1 MDKIFKISELIST
14 DIRSR
19 ANANIIRSAI
29 DGINE
34 RIVLDFD
41 GVCFISRSFTDE
53 LYNVLEEHK
62 NISFTNTSDNIKAML
77 DAVEKGRKSTRNFS
91 NSSEIKEFHDF
102 ASNTPMPVQEHF
114 HILVRALFID
124 DSTSAS
130 VRATYFAFCASFLS
144 W

>member
-1 MDKIFKISELIST
+1 MHYNVKISELIST

-34 RIVLDFD
+34 RIILDFE
-41 GVCFISRSFTDE
+41 GVSFISRSFTDE

-77 DAVEKGRKSTRNFS
+77 DAVEKGRKITRNFS

-102 ASNTPMPVQEHF
+102 AS
-114 HILVRALFID
+114 L
-124 DSTSAS
+124 SAFL
-130 VRATYFAFCASFLS
+130 ATI
-144 W
+144 

>member
-77 DAVEKGRKSTRNFS
+77 TRNFS

-102 ASNTPMPVQEHF
+102 AS
-114 HILVRALFID
+114 L
-124 DSTSAS
+124 SAFL
-130 VRATYFAFCASFLS
+130 ATI
-144 W
+144 

>member
-1 MDKIFKISELIST
+1 MFLHGIFVLYMHYNVKISELIST

-29 DGINE
+29 DGVSE
-34 RIVLDFD
+34 RIILDFE

-62 NISFTNTSDNIKAML
+62 NISLTNTSDNIKAML

-91 NSSEIKEFHDF
+91 NSSEIKEFSDF
-102 ASNTPMPVQEHF
+102 AS
-114 HILVRALFID
+114 L
-124 DSTSAS
+124 SAFL
-130 VRATYFAFCASFLS
+130 ATI
-144 W
+144 

>member
-29 DGINE
+29 DGINERIVLDNE

-102 ASNTPMPVQEHF
+102 AS
-114 HILVRALFID
+114 L
-124 DSTSAS
+124 SAFL
-130 VRATYFAFCASFLS
+130 ATI
-144 W
+144 

>member
-1 MDKIFKISELIST
+1 MFDKINDSVMDKIFKISELIST

-102 ASNTPMPVQEHF
+102 AS
-114 HILVRALFID
+114 L
-124 DSTSAS
+124 SAFL
-130 VRATYFAFCASFLS
+130 ATI
-144 W
+144 

>member
-1 MDKIFKISELIST
+1 MRQVNQLRLFPWTNIVAEADVFHGIFVLYMHHNVKISELIST

-34 RIVLDFD
+34 RIILDFE
-41 GVCFISRSFTDE
+41 GVSFISRSFTDE

-102 ASNTPMPVQEHF
+102 AS
-114 HILVRALFID
+114 L
-124 DSTSAS
+124 SAFL
-130 VRATYFAFCASFLS
+130 ATI
-144 W
+144 